1 MVLVSVLADH
11 ILSQP
16 RTWGPGQSL
25 GLVIGFV
32 IIAVGL
38 VAAPKSKISRA
49 SMNLSLVL
57 LSVFVVIALGE
68 GFFRLIKYDFRG
80 EEQAWLKTPI
90 YYRKPI
96 APTGDV
102 FFKRTGPDE
111 WTGQVLNTRMK
122 QRGVDP
128 NPYTAEPAITV
139 RYDRRG
145 FRNPDNLSD
154 WSIAVA
160 GDSFTELG
168 YLPYDQLFTS
178 ILARLGNVS
187 VLNLGTSFTGPL
199 THLSY
204 LDDYGIAAST
214 KHAMIVFFE
223 GNDLDDLAREYRAL
237 VRWRNTGQRDYREFT
252 KQPSL
257 LKALHE
263 LSEQAKRKFMRRQR
277 PAYEL
282 VAERPVT
289 AYFKSSEG
297 SVPVT
302 LYFTPLGSAQLSNE
316 ATRHLNYFFAQ
327 YANFGKERE
336 ITVWLVFM
344 PSKIRVLH
352 GRIEFSASASD
363 ELKTWQPTDLP
374 EVISQL
380 CDQYGIN
387 FIDLTPTLVRETDR
401 TKQLLYNSI
410 LDGHLNS
417 HGSLIVGR
425 ELARHFSQRN

>member
-1 MVLVSVLADH
+1 M
-11 ILSQP
+11 
-16 RTWGPGQSL
+16 WGPGQSL
-25 GLVIGFV
+25 GVVIGFV

-38 VAAPKSKISRA
+38 VAAPKSMISRA

-68 GFFRLIKYDFRG
+68 GFFRLINYDFRG

-90 YYRKPI
+90 YYRQPI

-111 WTGQVLNTRMK
+111 WTGQVLNTRIK
-122 QRGVDP
+122 QRGVVP
-128 NPYTAEPAITV
+128 NPYTAEPVITV

-154 WSIAVA
+154 WSVAVA

-168 YLPYDQLFTS
+168 YLPYEQLFTS
-178 ILARLGNVS
+178 ILARIGNVS

-204 LDDYGIAAST
+204 LQDFGIAAST
-214 KHAMIVFFE
+214 RHAMIVFYE
-223 GNDLDDLAREYRAL
+223 GNDLDDLAREYSAL
-237 VRWRNTGQRDYREFT
+237 ARWRKTGQRDYREFT

-263 LSEQAKRKFMRRQR
+263 LLGHANRKLRGRQR
-277 PAYEL
+277 RKSAFEL

-289 AYFKSSEG
+289 GYFKSSEG

-302 LYFTPLGSAQLSNE
+302 LFFTPLGSAQLSN
-316 ATRHLNYFFAQ
+316 ATTQHLNYFFGQ

-336 ITVWLVFM
+336 ITVWLAFM
-344 PSKIRVLH
+344 PSKLRVVH
-352 GRIEFSASASD
+352 GRIEFSATASD

-425 ELARHFSQRN
+425 ELARYFSRRN